1 MQGTHGQHGDLEE
14 ATADADG
21 TLVSAS
27 VGWSLKKV
35 EPPRSLTGDKGV
47 PERDRRRAPVVA
59 VPIDEV
65 MSAPHFHL

>member
-1 MQGTHGQHGDLEE
+1 M
-14 ATADADG
+14 
-21 TLVSAS
+21 VSAS

-47 PERDRRRAPVVA
+47 PERDRRAPVVA

-65 MSAPHFHL
+65 MSAPHPYL